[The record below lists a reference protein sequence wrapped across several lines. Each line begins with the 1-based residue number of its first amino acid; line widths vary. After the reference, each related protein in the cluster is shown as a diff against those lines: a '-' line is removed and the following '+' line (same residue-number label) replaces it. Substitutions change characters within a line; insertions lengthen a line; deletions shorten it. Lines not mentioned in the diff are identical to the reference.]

1 MEYETKIINPRP
13 EIDTQLVAKCQAMTS
28 VLSATAVFS
37 DAQNREGVMDHE
49 IKFRSVNKPFIGTAL
64 TVKLKPG
71 DIVDCLP
78 IFDIAQPGDVVVIDA
93 NGTPNT
99 SVWGGLMADEFSLD
113 LRHDSRGV
121 VSMAS
126 SKPDQVGSQFFI
138 TYAAQSHLDGQQSVV
153 GKVLFGWDTLDKMER
168 VPVKGKKYRP
178 EQDISLNSVT
188 VHANP
193 FADKLLVVD
202 PPVTTAR
209 KKQFLGRKKRIRK
222 RVDLGEEKDK

>member
-1 MEYETKIINPRP
+1 MSLT
-13 EIDTQLVAKCQAMTS
+13 LHTS
-28 VLSATAVFS
+28 
-37 DAQNREGVMDHE
+37 H
-49 IKFRSVNKPFIGTAL
+49 
-64 TVKLKPG
+64 G
-71 DIVDCLP
+71 DIKIELHCDKVPRVAYNFLSLAASGGYDGTKFLRNGKGHL
-78 IFDIAQPGDVVVIDA
+78 IQGGDTT
-93 NGTPNT
+93 GTGKGGECI
-99 SVWGGLMADEFSLD
+99 WGGLMADEFSLG

-168 VPVKGKKYRP
+168 VPVRGKKYRP

-202 PPVTTAR
+202 PPVTTTR
-209 KKQFLGRKKRIRK
+209 KK
-222 RVDLGEEKDK
+222 